1 AILMLLEFYG
11 TDNEGAIDASISRE
25 DIANIVG
32 TATETTIRIL
42 SDFKSEKLIELM
54 GKKIKVNNHQGLI
67 KTAHIYD

>member
-1 AILMLLEFYG
+1 MLLEFYG
-11 TDNEGAIDASISRE
+11 TDKEGAINAVISRE

-42 SDFKSEKLIELM
+42 SDFKGEKLIDLI
-54 GKKIKVNNHQGLI
+54 GKRIKVNNHQGLI